1 MKRLQWPAVFHSN
14 KRSSPEHV
22 RLINPNEDATED
34 EVLIWRVHKAGAT
47 NGEEEYFNNSKNVN
61 KASP

>member
-22 RLINPNEDATED
+22 RTTLAQERCYEDD
-34 EVLIWRVHKAGAT
+34 VLIWHQAGVT
-47 NGEEEYFNNSKNVN
+47 NGEEEYFNNTNVN
-61 KASP
+61 KAPP